1 MVQPPSDQLSPVIQE
16 DNAIQVVISVP
27 DSVMRLMCIVCKS
40 VLIVMTNLVVADASR
55 NLGHVAESKE
65 KAVFVILAAEVTFAR
80 NRRNM

>member
-1 MVQPPSDQLSPVIQE
+1 
-16 DNAIQVVISVP
+16 
-27 DSVMRLMCIVCKS
+27 
-40 VLIVMTNLVVADASR
+40 MTNLVVADASR